1 MNTPFAHKWIPSL
14 FLPFIGG
21 MIYATSFPMTFA
33 PTFFFGT
40 IIGMSLLFYALAF
53 SKEEMDEQSVWRE
66 IFSVLAFSAGYN
78 LLGYYWIPE
87 TLKVFGSISFPLNW
101 FLGFFFSLIISPH
114 LIIFVLLHRGYKKLS
129 VKSSSVVSSVSSRN
143 IVYAL
148 ALTLVEYYTPQQF
161 PAHMGHSWMSL
172 APHLGLA
179 PIFGAPLYSFLNFWL
194 ALSLISRIK
203 QAKTDYLCLSTFILV
218 LILNFSFPLKDL
230 AKQSEMKHNLRLV
243 QPNIGNFLKVS
254 SENGK
259 VYAFKEVYDLY
270 LDLST
275 KSSDKKIDL
284 IVWPET
290 AYPRLLN
297 STRMKKDPRFTP
309 RLIREVIS
317 RTGSELFTGG
327 YDKSSI
333 QNEMFFETEYNSA
346 FHFQR
351 DGKLKDIFHKMK
363 LIPFGEG
370 LPFGPFNQ
378 YLARYIQNISFFAS
392 GDKFTLFHTNR
403 GTPFGAAICY
413 EILFSSFIRDN
424 LNSVKE
430 QPDFL
435 INLTNDSWYGR
446 TAEPEQHLFLAK
458 WRALEFQ
465 LPIVRMTNTGIT
477 SIIYPNGSETKRSKL
492 FEIAVQDVEIS
503 TDKREKTVFQKVGI
517 LSTLLLVALLALIAL
532 ALSKFKTLKS

>member
-1 MNTPFAHKWIPSL
+1 MNSPFAHKWIASL
-14 FLPFIGG
+14 LFPFIGG
-21 MIYATSFPMTFA
+21 LIYATSFPMTFA

-53 SKEEMDEQSVWRE
+53 TKEEMANHSIWKDLC
-66 IFSVLAFSAGYN
+66 SVLAFSAGYN
-78 LLGYYWIPE
+78 ILGYYWIPE
-87 TLKVFGSISFPLNW
+87 TLKVFGSIPFPLNW
-101 FLGFFFSLIISPH
+101 MLGLLFSIIISPH
-114 LIIFVLLHRGYKKLS
+114 LIIFVILHRGYKKFS
-129 VKSSSVVSSVSSRN
+129 VKSSSIVSNVSSRN

-148 ALTLVEYYTPQQF
+148 ALTLVEYFTPQQF
-161 PAHMGHSWMSL
+161 PAHMGHSWLSL
-172 APHLGLA
+172 APYLGLA
-179 PIFGAPLYSFLNFWL
+179 TIFGAPLFSFINFWMAL
-194 ALSLISRIK
+194 AIVSKIK
-203 QAKTDYLCLSTFILV
+203 RSKFDYFCLSSFIIILV
-218 LILNFSFPLKDL
+218 VNLSIPLKDL
-230 AKQSEMKHNLRLV
+230 EETSDMKHNLRLV

-259 VYAFKEVYDLY
+259 LYAFKEVYDLY

-275 KSSDKKIDL
+275 RESNKKFDL

-297 STRMKKDPRFTP
+297 STRMKVDSRFTP
-309 RLIREVIS
+309 KLIREVIE
-317 RTGSELFTGG
+317 RTGSELFIGG

-333 QNEMFFETEYNSA
+333 QNELFFQTEYNSA

-370 LPFGPFNQ
+370 LPFGPMNQ
-378 YLARYIQNISFFAS
+378 YLAKYIQNISFFAS
-392 GDKFTLFHTNR
+392 GDRFTLFHTNR

-458 WRALEFQ
+458 WRALEFE

-492 FEIAVQDVEIS
+492 FEKVIQDVELF
-503 TDKREKTVFQKVGI
+503 TAKREKTIFQKFGI
-517 LSTLLLVALLALIAL
+517 LSTLALVILLATSIIAF
-532 ALSKFKTLKS
+532 SKFKNSKS